1 MLNSCLIDFIPWEV
15 NCCNRRPRFTQSLEY
30 VALGS
35 SIAMISVYV
44 FVHIFV
50 FNCECLVTPN
60 KQYIFELLVIEVTVK
75 LYHQLLMLKQ
85 VPSLKLLV
93 RHILSTIRENIYCVL
108 DCNNLSDIKYFYP
121 LIVTGIVGITDN
133 WCQLNQTCLWYHPC
147 NPKEL

>member
-1 MLNSCLIDFIPWEV
+1 MVSLGALVYPNFGIFGIGIIPV
-15 NCCNRRPRFTQSLEY
+15 HDLCICVCF
-30 VALGS
+30 
-35 SIAMISVYV
+35 SVL
-44 FVHIFV
+44 

-93 RHILSTIRENIYCVL
+93 RNILSTIRENIYCVL

-133 WCQLNQTCLWYHPC
+133 
-147 NPKEL
+147 